1 MKTIQ
6 QAQSDK
12 TGKSDISSRSGF
24 TLLEVLIATALFGLV
39 VVGTIEVYIMCNRL
53 WHATSLNM
61 QTVRASSLALSRM
74 IYGMDTNNGLRAA
87 SSISVAN
94 DMKGMWTGT
103 DHVYPPAPGDSAHF
117 LNNGLPDG
125 SWRIISTNVF
135 DGERCIDFNKVASNI
150 VVWAQPQ
157 GGPLAPGSV
166 PERETRQ
173 LICNYVS
180 DAVIM
185 NNGSGV
191 SIQLTI
197 LRREGRY
204 TSTNQ
209 IGTFVK
215 RRN

>member
-87 SSISVAN
+87 AMMQLNTNVHGHWDGVKYWETATN
-94 DMKGMWTGT
+94 K
-103 DHVYPPAPGDSAHF
+103 PPAAGNSAHYLCGWSGF
-117 LNNGLPDG
+117 GDG
-125 SWRIISTNVF
+125 SWRLAYSNSYGGTRYIDYNAQ
-135 DGERCIDFNKVASNI
+135 ERNILFLSASNAI
-150 VVWAQPQ
+150 VNRLLV
-157 GGPLAPGSV
+157 
-166 PERETRQ
+166 
-173 LICNYVS
+173 CNYVS
-180 DAVIM
+180 AARAVT
-185 NNGSGV
+185 NANGTLSLLLTVEKHDGMFKSSNTV
-191 SIQLTI
+191 STLI
-197 LRREGRY
+197 
-204 TSTNQ
+204 
-209 IGTFVK
+209 K
-215 RRN
+215 MRNKP